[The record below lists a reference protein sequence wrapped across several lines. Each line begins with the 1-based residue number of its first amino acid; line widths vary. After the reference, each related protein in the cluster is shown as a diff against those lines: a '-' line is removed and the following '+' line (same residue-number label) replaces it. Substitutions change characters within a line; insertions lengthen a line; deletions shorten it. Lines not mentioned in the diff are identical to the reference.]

1 MEGGMAESQ
10 SNKEYVNLLLR
21 GQNGQVDAAE
31 YCDAIV
37 FALPSENSGSGKH
50 GIDLIT
56 LSKDK
61 STFFVN
67 LKKFDDSIDKYNFL
81 LYSDVIKEFYC
92 VEDFREDATPIM
104 CQAVLKPTD
113 EFTSAMNN
121 AYRSK
126 KFTYEKLF
134 SNNATCDLIASDG
147 QHMLVKIGKNYTFLP
162 IPFCDMKNWKIL
174 SKTKGSK
181 TTIKENMNAEIDNA
195 CKQACNNL
203 KEYID
208 IQPINHTA
216 NFTRG
221 FIGKILKQ
229 QQQSEENKKRAELR
243 VIQNELAAKYC
254 PK

>member
-21 GQNGQVDAAE
+21 RQNGQVDAAE

-56 LSKDK
+56 LSKDNK
-61 STFFVN
+61 STFFVD
-67 LKKFDDSIDKYNFL
+67 LKEFDDSIGKYNFL

-104 CQAVLKPTD
+104 CQAVFEPTD

-162 IPFCDMKNWKIL
+162 IPF
-174 SKTKGSK
+174 
-181 TTIKENMNAEIDNA
+181 
-195 CKQACNNL
+195 
-203 KEYID
+203 
-208 IQPINHTA
+208 
-216 NFTRG
+216 
-221 FIGKILKQ
+221 
-229 QQQSEENKKRAELR
+229 
-243 VIQNELAAKYC
+243 
-254 PK
+254 